1 MNKANIQAVLA
12 TTTNVAASFAA
23 KLYAQTV
30 ATNNPTLNQAFSMAM
45 STLDKNI
52 TPDGLILAGGDYG
65 GEWTRDCAFNSANA
79 ASLLR
84 PDAAEHSLWSVTNNR
99 SSVGHQYWDK
109 IIWVIAAWN
118 HYMATADNA
127 FLADALR
134 CATATIAELESTCYN
149 ASYKLFAGPAVFQD
163 GIAGYDAPIY
173 QAGNNSSYVLDH
185 DAKNIMCLSTNC
197 VYYKAYQCIAD
208 MTWQSGHDGSAYENK
223 AKQLKKAIRANFY
236 DKRNNR
242 LI

>member
-12 TTTNVAASFAA
+12 TTIIVAASFAA

-99 SSVGHQYWDK
+99 SSVGLT
-109 IIWVIAAWN
+109 AWQN
-118 HYMATADNA
+118 SRRT
-127 FLADALR
+127 
-134 CATATIAELESTCYN
+134 EL
-149 ASYKLFAGPAVFQD
+149 LM
-163 GIAGYDAPIY
+163 I
-173 QAGNNSSYVLDH
+173 H
-185 DAKNIMCLSTNC
+185 
-197 VYYKAYQCIAD
+197 
-208 MTWQSGHDGSAYENK
+208 
-223 AKQLKKAIRANFY
+223 
-236 DKRNNR
+236 
-242 LI
+242 